1 MGTLSPLMRFVRFLL
16 CCLSFVTPL
25 FAETPGTFS
34 IPPALLGKNAASLK
48 SGDASLKPALD
59 ALVKDADKALKQKP
73 LSVMDKTLRPASGD
87 VHDYFSF
94 GIYWW
99 PDPSKPNGLPY
110 IQKDGQRNP
119 ASREGVDA
127 TAFATTNHTIATL
140 GLAYYLTGKETY
152 ATKATELTRV
162 WYLNEATRMNPNMNH
177 AQAVPGRNDGRGIGL
192 IEAEHLT
199 DFMDGIAMMR
209 SSESWT
215 DADEA
220 SLRKWL
226 GDFYQ
231 WLRTSKNGLDQEKA
245 ANNHG
250 VYYDALA
257 SHLAL
262 YLGKKEEAKARL
274 EKALVRRLDTQ
285 IEPDGKQPLELKRTI
300 SFSYTVFNLQA
311 FFQLATLGE
320 SVEVDFWKHRGPK
333 GQSLQAALDLL
344 IPYADPAKPWDLGQ
358 QIKNADRTTMLPFYQ
373 QALRYGENATY
384 RGVLEKCGA
393 KQPAARWRLTR

>member
-1 MGTLSPLMRFVRFLL
+1 MRMLGFLL
-16 CCLSFVTPL
+16 AAFALALSAQ
-25 FAETPGTFS
+25 AESPITFS
-34 IPPALLGKNAASLK
+34 IPPVLLEKNAALLK
-48 SGDASLKPALD
+48 RGDVSLKPALD
-59 ALVKDADKALKQKP
+59 ALVKDADKAFKQKP
-73 LSVMDKTLRPASGD
+73 LSVMDKALRAASGD
-87 VHDYFSF
+87 PHDYFSF

-99 PDPSKPNGLPY
+99 PDPSKADGLPY

-127 TAFATTNHTIATL
+127 TAFVTTNRTIATL
-140 GLAYYLTGKETY
+140 GLAYFFTGKEAY
-152 ATKATELTRV
+152 AAKATELTRV

-177 AQAVPGRNDGRGIGL
+177 AQAVPGRNNGRGIGL

-199 DFMDGIAMMR
+199 DFMDGIAMIR
-209 SSESWT
+209 SSTAWT
-215 DADEA
+215 DEDEA
-220 SLRKWL
+220 ALRKWL
-226 GDFYQ
+226 ADFYQ

-245 ANNHG
+245 SNNHG

-274 EKALVRRLDTQ
+274 EKALVRRLDAQ
-285 IEPDGKQPLELKRTI
+285 IEPDGRQPLELKRTI

-311 FFQLATLGE
+311 FFQLAALGE

-333 GQSLQAALDLL
+333 SQSLQAALDLL

-358 QIKNADRTTMLPFYQ
+358 QIKSADRTTMLPFFQ

-384 RGVLEKCGA
+384 REVLEKYGA

>member
-1 MGTLSPLMRFVRFLL
+1 MRLIGLSLGVCALA
-16 CCLSFVTPL
+16 LSAH
-25 FAETPGTFS
+25 AESPATVS
-34 IPPALLGKNAASLK
+34 IPPALLERNAASLE
-48 SGDASLKPALD
+48 SGDPTLKPALD

-73 LSVMDKTLRPASGD
+73 LSVMDKTLLPASGD
-87 VHDYFSF
+87 KHDYFSF

-99 PDPSKPNGLPY
+99 PDPSKPNDLPY

-119 ASREGVDA
+119 ASRDGVDA

-140 GLAYYLTGKETY
+140 GLAYFFTGKEAY
-152 ATKATELTRV
+152 AAKATELTRI

-199 DFMDGIAMMR
+199 DFMDGIAMIR
-209 SSESWT
+209 SSEAWT

-245 ANNHG
+245 GNNHG

-274 EKALVRRLDTQ
+274 EKALVRRLDAQ

-320 SVEVDFWKHRGPK
+320 SVDVDFWKHRGPK

-344 IPYADPAKPWDLGQ
+344 VPYADPAKPWDLGQ
-358 QIKNADRTTMLPFYQ
+358 QIKNAERTTMLPFFQ

-384 RGVLEKCGA
+384 REVLGKYGA

>member
-1 MGTLSPLMRFVRFLL
+1 MRLIGFLL
-16 CCLSFVTPL
+16 GACALASSAH
-25 FAETPGTFS
+25 AESPVTFS
-34 IPPALLGKNAASLK
+34 IPPALLERNAALLK
-48 SGDASLKPALD
+48 NGDASLKPALD
-59 ALVKDADKALKQKP
+59 ALVKDSDKALKQKP
-73 LSVMDKTLRPASGD
+73 LSVMDKALRPASGD
-87 VHDYFSF
+87 THDYFSF

-99 PDPSKPNGLPY
+99 PDPSKPDGLPY

-127 TAFATTNHTIATL
+127 TAFASTNHAVATL
-140 GLAYYLTGKETY
+140 GLAYFFTGKDAY
-152 ATKATELTRV
+152 AEKATELTRV

-177 AQAVPGRNDGRGIGL
+177 AQAVPGKNDGRGVGL

-199 DFMDGIAMMR
+199 DFMDGIAMIR
-209 SSESWT
+209 SSAAWT

-220 SLRKWL
+220 SLTKWL

-245 ANNHG
+245 GNNHG

-274 EKALVRRLDTQ
+274 EKALVRRLDAQ

-300 SFSYTVFNLQA
+300 SFSYTVFNLNA
-311 FFQLATLGE
+311 FLQLATLGE

-344 IPYADPAKPWDLGQ
+344 VPYADPEKPWDLGQ
-358 QIKNADRTTMLPFYQ
+358 QIKSADRTTMLPFFQ
-373 QALRYGENATY
+373 QALRYEENATY
-384 RGVLEKCGA
+384 RVVLEKYGA